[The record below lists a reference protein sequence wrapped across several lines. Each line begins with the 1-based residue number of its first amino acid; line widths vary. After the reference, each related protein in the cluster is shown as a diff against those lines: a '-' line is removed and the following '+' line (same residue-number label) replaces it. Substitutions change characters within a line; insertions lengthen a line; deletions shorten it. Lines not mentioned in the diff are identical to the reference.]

1 MYRPRSLLLQWH
13 LTDRCN
19 LRCAHCY
26 QDSYRH
32 ETRGL
37 ADWFGLLDDYCAFLY
52 AAHETAPLKGHI
64 NVTGGEPFAL
74 HDLPALLEKLAA
86 HRQAFGVGIL
96 SNGTLIDRDIAR
108 YLKRWQVSF
117 VQISIDGTPA
127 THDIIR
133 GQGSHAQAVAGI
145 QALVA
150 AGLRVLVSFTAGRD
164 NYREFSEVV
173 RLGHELGVSR
183 VWSDREI
190 PSCAEVGSRLLT
202 QAETVEY
209 LELIALAKARMP
221 TKSHTEVA
229 LHRALQF
236 LQGGDSVYHCTAGDS
251 LITVMPDG
259 TVYPCRRL
267 PIPIGNAYEQGLAAV
282 YDAARMREV
291 RTVKTFQGCEHCSFV
306 GQCKGGLR
314 CLTWAVYG
322 RLDVA
327 DPGCA
332 LAQAGPDGPRRIHIN
347 LAGTP
352 DVQATA
358 STTTAAPSTPT
369 AAATSP
375 AASTP

>member
-1 MYRPRSLLLQWH
+1 MYRPHNLLLQWH

-37 ADWFGLLDDYCAFLY
+37 ADWSGLLDDYCAFLCTT
-52 AAHETAPLKGHI
+52 HETAPLKGHI
-64 NVTGGEPFAL
+64 NLTGGEPFAL
-74 HDLPALLEKLAA
+74 HDLPALLEKFAV

-96 SNGTLIDRDIAR
+96 SNGTLIDRDMAQ
-108 YLKRWQVSF
+108 YLKRWQIGF
-117 VQISIDGTPA
+117 VQVSIDGTPP
-127 THDIIR
+127 THDTIR
-133 GQGSHAQAVAGI
+133 GHGSHARAVAGI

-150 AGLRVLVSFTAGRD
+150 AGVRVLISFTAGRS
-164 NYREFSEVV
+164 NYREFPEVV
-173 RLGHELGVSR
+173 RLGHELGVNR

-190 PSCAEVGSRLLT
+190 PSCAELETRLLT
-202 QAETVEY
+202 QAETGEY
-209 LELIALAKARMP
+209 LELMALAKVSAPAR
-221 TKSHTEVA
+221 SRTEVA

-267 PIPIGNAYEQGLAAV
+267 PIPIGNVYEQGLAAV
-282 YDAARMREV
+282 YDATRMREV

-314 CLTWAVYG
+314 CLTWAVHG

-327 DPGCA
+327 DPGCM
-332 LAQAGPDGPRRIHIN
+332 LAQTRADGPHRIPIRS
-347 LAGTP
+347 A
-352 DVQATA
+352 
-358 STTTAAPSTPT
+358 
-369 AAATSP
+369 
-375 AASTP
+375 